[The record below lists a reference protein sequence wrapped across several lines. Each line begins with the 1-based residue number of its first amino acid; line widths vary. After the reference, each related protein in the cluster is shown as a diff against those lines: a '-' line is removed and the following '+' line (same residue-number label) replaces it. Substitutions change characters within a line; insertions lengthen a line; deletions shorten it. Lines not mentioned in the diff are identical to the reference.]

1 MSGLF
6 RSRWTGI
13 TVLAGAILVVSV
25 VPIPGAVPD
34 ESGGLPTSLLFHA
47 VGYAALAMTLR
58 ISLIATRRPHTNAG
72 ALLGASAYGA
82 LIECLQYPLPY
93 RTFSYLDMLI
103 NATGAGLGL
112 ALLWVGLALREAP

>member
-1 MSGLF
+1 MAVAL
-6 RSRWTGI
+6 
-13 TVLAGAILVVSV
+13 LAAAILLVSV

-34 ESGGLPTSLLFHA
+34 ESGGLPTSVLFHA

-58 ISLIATRRPHTNAG
+58 IALIATRRPHTNGG
-72 ALLGASAYGA
+72 AFLGASAYGA

-112 ALLWVGLALREAP
+112 ALLWIGLALREAP